1 MNLTAL
7 HEYIDSRL
15 KNTMTYY
22 KEYFLT
28 FLNEDVEFAMLVFK
42 LLQKAC
48 LSPQIQTSKMQPYF
62 ICVYPAAAAKS
73 LQSCPTL

>member
-1 MNLTAL
+1 
-7 HEYIDSRL
+7 
-15 KNTMTYY
+15 MTYY

-28 FLNEDVEFAMLVFK
+28 FLNEDVEFAVLVFK
-42 LLQKAC
+42 LLQKVC
-48 LSPQIQTSKMQPYF
+48 LSPQIQASKMQPYF